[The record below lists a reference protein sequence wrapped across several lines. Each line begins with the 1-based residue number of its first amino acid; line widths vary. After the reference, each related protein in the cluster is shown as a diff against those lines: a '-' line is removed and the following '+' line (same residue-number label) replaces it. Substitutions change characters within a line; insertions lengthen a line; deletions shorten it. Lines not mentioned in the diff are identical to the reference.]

1 MDSHEQNPEVS
12 LSWEILESLMSRQH
26 AQVNYLFMDDPEPV
40 KGNNDNKNVATV
52 PISLKRMNEKFLNGT
67 YRGIREFVCDFRLML
82 LNCYR
87 HNGISSRIGR
97 CAEKLELLLEQ
108 KLQLLSPEIRTKAS
122 IQSTLGFG
130 TAEDEL
136 LDCGVNRRRSSG
148 RLFLSGDTR
157 QLTPMR
163 AIIEELEHVTHPGSG
178 GGIAASLISNSID
191 SNNSMPSNQQ
201 QSATTTNI
209 TNNLSID
216 ENVGLII
223 ARLSL
228 WERRRHEE
236 ELLDS
241 WNEWWIE
248 KNGPKLQEIIYN
260 IPELLEVYQFLWLA
274 DPFLG
279 ISDCLTIYSNKN
291 NNNNNNNHNL
301 IVNSLNNTNHSRN
314 LSLFD
319 LEIGLCSAPQASLVL
334 NVCMSNLLATPK
346 ERNQIVAVLN
356 NNNSNNNGNNV
367 TCNLNIGADSGTDC
381 ISSTRRSRNLSNTST
396 LPVIDYD
403 VWERRLSSRID
414 SWYRLFWE
422 KGKGVVEWATRRLGL
437 SKGFF
442 DVCGYKLNPLTNKR
456 FHELAIYQQVVII
469 YALCES
475 TMRTFENLRL
485 SLDKSADWEASNP
498 VYLGTDFFSKYTYI
512 HLPNSIGIDP
522 ATSLRIYRISYVK
535 HQPVE
540 LNFEKSLNITINRNL
555 DDTSKTEV
563 LNDFIKFENAVAVD
577 QSTNAK
583 RRRSCT
589 KSKQQ
594 IQFYEELNKHNTL
607 IMENGLSIPGSV
619 QRLPNWIHPS
629 LARDVYRRWYRVTE
643 QVNSTPSSIVNS
655 STILSNDQESE
666 ESGKGKKRRLSERNS
681 RTVDV
686 NNNNNNTTVANK
698 TTTPNN
704 RKRKHDNDN
713 SDSTTTTTTTI
724 TTTTTTTTNSNHVKE
739 NVPFGDF
746 QDIDNQI
753 ISEFIKKDHCLNP
766 SPYASFNGPT
776 RQFLSLQLSRTAVGG
791 LRFCSKYSSRR
802 NKNTVRTN
810 DDDDDDD
817 GDDDD
822 DTESHSADQNPNDI
836 RSPSVSHY
844 ESDDDVENG
853 DNISRT
859 VATTDEVPQVND
871 KYVDESFMPT
881 RRSTRLSELS
891 KNRTPV
897 NCSINSNGTSSSL
910 PEDQKHG
917 TSEEV
922 VIEQSDMKCNQTF
935 SDKQLTHSDQLCDKI
950 SNEDNCDENITKVEE
965 NLITEP
971 SSELF
976 TLIAKDS
983 QELNQLLIIL
993 RQILSINEEKLNKKQ
1008 SIDELDLNSDCD
1020 NPIEE
1025 EADDDG
1031 NINNKESV
1039 TNKKRTLA
1047 EQNENT
1053 KNQQTIRLRNAIG
1066 SLKSLIANLE
1076 ELYKSVLNRENERVD
1091 AQRLARLRLRKD
1103 VEQWEANE
1111 AEKSRKQLKMNQT
1124 NKLNNQESRLNLLAS
1139 LQTDLSKDR
1148 AERHSRREQLRAQ
1161 DLTNDEAYESE
1172 SNDSES
1178 NEQNI
1183 RRQSNN
1189 SPKSITVTMST
1200 DTKTSSM
1207 KNINQNSYQAF
1218 ASRISASGSPKIPI
1232 SRFNSEDLI
1241 PKIRRSFMFDS
1252 SKNVSILPRPS
1263 GGTPV
1268 KPTSP
1273 TSLNN
1278 NNHNTRSGINHSFPR
1293 VSHSTFRSNTPRSP
1307 AILRTSLPKTSSSSG
1322 TNHPNGVSALN
1333 PTTSPLSNKSNISSN
1348 VLLSPKSPTSIMA
1361 TNTSSTSPPPTSITN
1376 TNTITTPTSTS
1387 SNKTSTPVRKIYR
1400 VCNTLFTEDAKPVKI
1415 GPNGSLILIPPDSIP
1430 LNQRQLARQ
1439 MISRYHQHV
1448 NAISI
1453 KPNSNIHSPTSSL
1466 SSTSSSSST
1475 LSVPSNTSSLANT
1488 TTSTTTVTS
1497 NLS

>member
-1 MDSHEQNPEVS
+1 
-12 LSWEILESLMSRQH
+12 MS
-26 AQVNYLFMDDPEPV
+26 
-40 KGNNDNKNVATV
+40 
-52 PISLKRMNEKFLNGT
+52 
-67 YRGIREFVCDFRLML
+67 
-82 LNCYR
+82 
-87 HNGISSRIGR
+87 
-97 CAEKLELLLEQ
+97 
-108 KLQLLSPEIRTKAS
+108 
-122 IQSTLGFG
+122 
-130 TAEDEL
+130 
-136 LDCGVNRRRSSG
+136 VNRRRSSG

-260 IPELLEVYQFLWLA
+260 IPE
-274 DPFLG
+274 
-279 ISDCLTIYSNKN
+279 
-291 NNNNNNNHNL
+291 
-301 IVNSLNNTNHSRN
+301 VN
-314 LSLFD
+314 
-319 LEIGLCSAPQASLVL
+319 
-334 NVCMSNLLATPK
+334 
-346 ERNQIVAVLN
+346 
-356 NNNSNNNGNNV
+356 
-367 TCNLNIGADSGTDC
+367 SGTDC

-666 ESGKGKKRRLSERNS
+666 ESGKGKKRR
-681 RTVDV
+681 
-686 NNNNNNTTVANK
+686 
-698 TTTPNN
+698 
-704 RKRKHDNDN
+704 
-713 SDSTTTTTTTI
+713 
-724 TTTTTTTTNSNHVKE
+724 NHVKE

-776 RQFLSLQLSRTAVGG
+776 RQFLSLQLSRT
-791 LRFCSKYSSRR
+791 
-802 NKNTVRTN
+802 
-810 DDDDDDD
+810 
-817 GDDDD
+817 
-822 DTESHSADQNPNDI
+822 ADQNPNDI

-1111 AEKSRKQLKMNQT
+1111 KT
-1124 NKLNNQESRLNLLAS
+1124 
-1139 LQTDLSKDR
+1139 T
-1148 AERHSRREQLRAQ
+1148 
-1161 DLTNDEAYESE
+1161 
-1172 SNDSES
+1172 
-1178 NEQNI
+1178 
-1183 RRQSNN
+1183 
-1189 SPKSITVTMST
+1189 ITM
-1200 DTKTSSM
+1200 
-1207 KNINQNSYQAF
+1207 
-1218 ASRISASGSPKIPI
+1218 
-1232 SRFNSEDLI
+1232 
-1241 PKIRRSFMFDS
+1241 
-1252 SKNVSILPRPS
+1252 
-1263 GGTPV
+1263 
-1268 KPTSP
+1268 
-1273 TSLNN
+1273 
-1278 NNHNTRSGINHSFPR
+1278 
-1293 VSHSTFRSNTPRSP
+1293 
-1307 AILRTSLPKTSSSSG
+1307 
-1322 TNHPNGVSALN
+1322 
-1333 PTTSPLSNKSNISSN
+1333 
-1348 VLLSPKSPTSIMA
+1348 VLLNA
-1361 TNTSSTSPPPTSITN
+1361 NAE
-1376 TNTITTPTSTS
+1376 
-1387 SNKTSTPVRKIYR
+1387 
-1400 VCNTLFTEDAKPVKI
+1400 F
-1415 GPNGSLILIPPDSIP
+1415 
-1430 LNQRQLARQ
+1430 QL
-1439 MISRYHQHV
+1439 
-1448 NAISI
+1448 
-1453 KPNSNIHSPTSSL
+1453 L
-1466 SSTSSSSST
+1466 
-1475 LSVPSNTSSLANT
+1475 
-1488 TTSTTTVTS
+1488 
-1497 NLS
+1497 

>member
-1 MDSHEQNPEVS
+1 MDPQEQNPEVS

-40 KGNNDNKNVATV
+40 KGNNDNKNLPTV
-52 PISLKRMNEKFLNGT
+52 SISLNRMNEKFLNGT

-108 KLQLLSPEIRTKAS
+108 KLQLLSPEIRAKAS

-136 LDCGVNRRRSSG
+136 LDCGVTRRRSSG

-191 SNNSMPSNQQ
+191 SNNPIPSSQQ
-201 QSATTTNI
+201 QSATTNNI

-241 WNEWWIE
+241 WNEWWIQ

-260 IPELLEVYQFLWLA
+260 VPELLEAYQFLWLA

-279 ISDCLTIYSNKN
+279 ISDCLTIY
-291 NNNNNNNHNL
+291 NNNNNHNL
-301 IVNSLNNTNHSRN
+301 IANSLNSTNHSRN

-319 LEIGLCSAPQASLVL
+319 LEIGLCSVPQASLVL

-356 NNNSNNNGNNV
+356 NNNNNNGNNV
-367 TCNLNIGADSGTDC
+367 SCNLNVGADSSTDC
-381 ISSTRRSRNLSNTST
+381 ISSSTRRSRNLLSNTST

-403 VWERRLSSRID
+403 VWERRLSSRVD
-414 SWYRLFWE
+414 SWYRSFWE

-442 DVCGYKLNPLTNKR
+442 DACGYKLNPLASKR
-456 FHELAIYQQVVII
+456 FHELSIYQQVVII
-469 YALCES
+469 CALCES

-512 HLPNSIGIDP
+512 HLPNSIGSDP
-522 ATSLRIYRISYVK
+522 ATSLRIYRISYIK
-535 HQPVE
+535 YQPVE
-540 LNFEKSLNITINRNL
+540 MNYEKSLKMTMNHNHL
-555 DDTSKTEV
+555 DMNNKTEI
-563 LNDFIKFENAVAVD
+563 LNDFLKFQNVTD
-577 QSTNAK
+577 LNHSSNLK
-583 RRRSCT
+583 RCRSCT

-594 IQFYEELNKHNTL
+594 IQLYDELNKHNNFL
-607 IMENGLSIPGSV
+607 LDNGLSIPGSV

-643 QVNSTPSSIVNS
+643 HVDSIPNSIVNS
-655 STILSNDQESE
+655 SAIDLTTDQESE
-666 ESGKGKKRRLSERNS
+666 EYGKAKKRRLSER
-681 RTVDV
+681 TV
-686 NNNNNNTTVANK
+686 NNTNNNTVANK
-698 TTTPNN
+698 ANTPNN
-704 RKRKHDNDN
+704 RKRKPPSCND
-713 SDSTTTTTTTI
+713 
-724 TTTTTTTTNSNHVKE
+724 SNNNNNTVKE

-753 ISEFIKKDHCLNP
+753 ISEFIKNDRCLNP

-802 NKNTVRTN
+802 NKSIVHTN
-810 DDDDDDD
+810 DDDDDD

-844 ESDDDVENG
+844 ESDDDVEDG

-859 VATTDEVPQVND
+859 VGTTDNVAQVDEKLVSRD
-871 KYVDESFMPT
+871 KCIDESFIPR

-891 KNRTPV
+891 KNTTPV
-897 NCSINSNGTSSSL
+897 DCSINSNGTSSSL
-910 PEDQKHG
+910 PEDQKHV
-917 TSEEV
+917 TSDEM
-922 VIEQSDMKCNQTF
+922 VIEQSELKSNQTF
-935 SDKQLTHSDQLCDKI
+935 SDKQFTHSDQLCKKI
-950 SNEDNCDENITKVEE
+950 SNKDNCDENLTKVEE
-965 NLITEP
+965 NLSTEP
-971 SSELF
+971 SCELF

-983 QELNQLLIIL
+983 QELNQLLLIL
-993 RQILSINEEKLNKKQ
+993 RQILYTNEEKLNKKQ
-1008 SIDELDLNSDCD
+1008 CIDELDLNSDCD
-1020 NPIEE
+1020 NPIQE
-1025 EADDDG
+1025 DDDD
-1031 NINNKESV
+1031 NDDNIINNQSV
-1039 TNKKRTLA
+1039 VKKKQTFP
-1047 EQNENT
+1047 EQNDNLT
-1053 KNQQTIRLRNAIG
+1053 NQKTVRLRNAIG
-1066 SLKSLIANLE
+1066 SLKSLIENLE
-1076 ELYKSVLNRENERVD
+1076 QLYKSVLNRENERVD

-1111 AEKSRKQLKMNQT
+1111 AEKHRKQLKMNQN
-1124 NKLNNQESRLNLLAS
+1124 NKINNQESRLNLLAS
-1139 LQTDLSKDR
+1139 LRTDPSKDR

-1172 SNDSES
+1172 YDSET

-1183 RRQSNN
+1183 SRQSNN

-1200 DTKTSSM
+1200 DTRSSSV

-1232 SRFNSEDLI
+1232 SRFNSQDLI
-1241 PKIRRSFMFDS
+1241 PKIRRSFMLDP

-1263 GGTPV
+1263 GTQG

-1278 NNHNTRSGINHSFPR
+1278 NKNNTRSEINHSFPH
-1293 VSHSTFRSNTPRSP
+1293 VSHSTFRSNTHRSP
-1307 AILRTSLPKTSSSSG
+1307 AILRTGFPKTSPSG
-1322 TNHPNGVSALN
+1322 INHSNGLSVLN
-1333 PTTSPLSNKSNISSN
+1333 PTTSPLSNKRKISSN
-1348 VLLSPKSPTSIMA
+1348 VLLSPKSPSMTT
-1361 TNTSSTSPPPTSITN
+1361 TNTSSNTTTVTPPPTIT
-1376 TNTITTPTSTS
+1376 ITSTS
-1387 SNKTSTPVRKIYR
+1387 PNKTSTLVRKIYR
-1400 VCNTLFTEDAKPVKI
+1400 VCNTLFTEDARPVKI
-1415 GPNGSLILIPPDSIP
+1415 GPNGSLVLIPPDSVP
-1430 LNQRQLARQ
+1430 LNQRQLASQ

-1448 NAISI
+1448 NAISV
-1453 KPNSNIHSPTSSL
+1453 KPNSITHPPTSS
-1466 SSTSSSSST
+1466 SPSSSSS
-1475 LSVPSNTSSLANT
+1475 LSVISNSSSLSNTITTTTTTT
-1488 TTSTTTVTS
+1488 TTSSSATTIAVMTS
-1497 NLS
+1497 NVSKESNFPSSLTSPVKL